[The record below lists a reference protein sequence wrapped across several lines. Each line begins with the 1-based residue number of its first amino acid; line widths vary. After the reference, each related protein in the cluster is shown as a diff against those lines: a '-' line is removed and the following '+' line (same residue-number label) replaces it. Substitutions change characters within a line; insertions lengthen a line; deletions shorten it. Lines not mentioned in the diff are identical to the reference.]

1 MVLTAEQHHSNIRIF
16 VSAHKQAT
24 FPKGESILP
33 MQVGAAHATTRFPNT
48 LHDDEG
54 ENISAE
60 NPRYCELTAQYW
72 AWKNEDSDV
81 RMVLFRCE
89 NHVRY
94 SALLRQTSFPH

>member
-24 FPKGESILP
+24 FPKGKSILP
-33 MQVGAAHATTRFPNT
+33 VQVGAAHATTRFPNT

-60 NPRYCELTAQYW
+60 TRGIADNARFFAHFRIPGLT
-72 AWKNEDSDV
+72 
-81 RMVLFRCE
+81 
-89 NHVRY
+89 
-94 SALLRQTSFPH
+94 